1 MPVPPAIAAGTE
13 LRPLMTDPRF
23 PWDHPTESVDLFL
36 SRGIGNGRIHKAT
49 KFSRYLLEDDG
60 FDIDTF
66 LVQDMVNECLRM
78 QEQEPGRASHPVVED
93 GRYQIE
99 WEWRPAIGTPSGFG
113 LIGVLVDA
121 NLIDWLIADIKRK
134 RALADWQHDIK
145 MNRLSK
151 DIAEQKQTAVHR
163 KKVAKMFGVDPVA
176 IGKITSIDVDQ
187 NGVQVTAEITDEA
200 HEHESSD
207 LVEWMKKQIGDDIAK
222 AESRSFLF
230 GEPAITFNGI
240 NLAPGDNVQ
249 ITSKLTFS
257 GMAKLK
263 QDLWLYGTAFVKDGH
278 RIDPRIVRITDT

>member
-23 PWDHPTESVDLFL
+23 PWDHPTDSVHLHL
-36 SRGIGNGRIHKAT
+36 SRGHGNGRIHKTT
-49 KFSRYLLEDDG
+49 KFSRYLLEDDA
-60 FDIDTF
+60 FDIDVF

-78 QEQEPGRASHPVVED
+78 QDKEPGRATAPVVED
-93 GRYQIE
+93 GRYQIQ
-99 WEWRPAIGTPSGFG
+99 WEWHPAITAPTGYNLLGN
-113 LIGVLVDA
+113 LVEA

-134 RALADWQHDIK
+134 RALAEREHDLK
-145 MNRLSK
+145 MNRLREE
-151 DIAEQKQTAVHR
+151 IGNHR
-163 KKVAKMFGVDPVA
+163 RKAGRLYGLDPA
-176 IGKITSIDVDQ
+176 LHEPIGKITSVDIDE
-187 NGVQVTAEITDEA
+187 NGVQVTAEITD
-200 HEHESSD
+200 ESSD
-207 LVEWMKKQIGDDIAK
+207 LVEWMKKQIADDIAK
-222 AESRSFLF
+222 AESNSFLF

-257 GMAKLK
+257 DMAKLK